1 MWEGGLMH
9 TSYQKFLLIS
19 VTSSFFMWG
28 LIATI
33 GPLSLNFPFL
43 TNESVLVK
51 TAVLV
56 TGPAFLVLGNVL
68 MGFIADR
75 IGRKKVFIVTMIAY
89 AAGVIIVV
97 LATNFFILL
106 PGLAMSQFG
115 VGGEEPPSLSLVAED
130 FPAIERAR
138 QLTLVANF
146 SNIGS
151 AFISGLM
158 IYESFFSSALHSFLY
173 TIFGPLSFLSNL
185 TFRFFLLISSFAL
198 IAILVYSRLSLPE
211 SYRWLNVKGKEKEA
225 REEEEKVG
233 NPISNEVRVKPVISF
248 AIIIMALIG
257 VSQYATDGLMSYIVG
272 PVVFPNLIPQIIFVS
287 NVGASLAGVAAMF
300 IIGKFSRKNYLF
312 YSFLGGVLSIG
323 VILLFYRSL
332 SDVAIFYPLLFINL
346 AFSEFAWSAR
356 TTLEPE
362 TVPTR
367 LRATYIGIMRIAP
380 IIVYEIFVF
389 LTSYFRVGVFSF
401 VFINLLLWLLGLAA
415 ATVWHMHGYET
426 HNANIDYQ

>member
-1 MWEGGLMH
+1 MH

-19 VTSSFFMWG
+19 VTASFFMWG
-28 LIATI
+28 LIATV

-43 TNESVLVK
+43 LHESIPVK
-51 TAVLV
+51 TAILV

-89 AAGVIIVV
+89 ALGIIIVV

-106 PGLAMSQFG
+106 PGLALSQFG

-130 FPAIERAR
+130 FPAVERAK

-158 IYESFFSSALHSFLY
+158 IYESFFSTQLHSFLVSL
-173 TIFGPLSFLSNL
+173 FGPLSFLSDL
-185 TFRFFLLISSFAL
+185 TFRFFLLISSIAL
-198 IAILVYSRLSLPE
+198 IIILVYSRLSLPE
-211 SYRWLNVKGKEKEA
+211 SYRWLNVKGRKSEAENEKKKLNYKGDKE
-225 REEEEKVG
+225 
-233 NPISNEVRVKPVISF
+233 ILVKPMISF
-248 AIIIMALIG
+248 AIIIMAVVG

-272 PVVFPNLIPQIIFVS
+272 PVVFPNLIAQIIFVS
-287 NVGASLAGVAAMF
+287 NVGASIAGVAAMF
-300 IIGKFSRKNYLF
+300 IIGRFPRKNYLL
-312 YSFLGGVLSIG
+312 YSFIGGVISIG
-323 VILLFYRSL
+323 IILVFYRSL
-332 SDVAIFYPLLFINL
+332 TNVAIFYPLLFINL

-367 LRATYIGIMRIAP
+367 LRATYIGVMRIAP
-380 IIVYEIFVF
+380 ITVYEIFVF
-389 LTSYFRVGVFSF
+389 LTSYFNVGVFDF
-401 VFINLLLWLLGLAA
+401 VLINMLLWILGLGAA
-415 ATVWHMHGYET
+415 SLWYFRGYET
-426 HNANIDYQ
+426 RNADIDYQ

>member
-1 MWEGGLMH
+1 MH

-19 VTSSFFMWG
+19 VASSFFMWG

-33 GPLSLNFPFL
+33 GPLSLSFPFL
-43 TNESVLVK
+43 VHETILVK
-51 TAVLV
+51 TTILV

-75 IGRKKVFIVTMIAY
+75 VGRKKVFIVTMAAY
-89 AAGVIIVV
+89 AVGIIIVI

-106 PGLAMSQFG
+106 PGLALSQFG

-130 FPAIERAR
+130 FPAVERAK
-138 QLTLVANF
+138 QLTLVSNF

-158 IYESFFSSALHSFLY
+158 IYESFFSSELHSFVY
-173 TIFGPLSFLSNL
+173 TIFGPLSSLSDL
-185 TFRFFLLISSFAL
+185 TFRFFLLISSLAL
-198 IAILVYSRLSLPE
+198 IIILVYSRLSLPE
-211 SYRWLNVKGKEKEA
+211 SYRWLNVKGREKEA
-225 REEEEKVG
+225 KEEEKKVG
-233 NPISNEVRVKPVISF
+233 NPLKNEIRVKPIVSF
-248 AIIIMALIG
+248 AIVIMAIIG

-272 PVVFPNLIPQIIFVS
+272 PVVFPNLVAQIIFVS
-287 NVGASLAGVAAMF
+287 NLGASIAGVAAMF
-300 IIGKFSRKNYLF
+300 IIGRFSRKNYML

-332 SDVAIFYPLLFINL
+332 SDVVIFYPLLFINL
-346 AFSEFAWSAR
+346 AFSEFAWAAR

-367 LRATYIGIMRIAP
+367 LRATYIGIIRIAP
-380 IIVYEIFVF
+380 IVVYEIFIF
-389 LTSYFRVGVFSF
+389 FTSFFNVGVFSF
-401 VFINLLLWLLGLAA
+401 VLINLLLWLLGLAA
-415 ATVWHMHGYET
+415 ASVWYIRGYET
-426 HNANIDYQ
+426 RNADIDYQ